1 MWLSF
6 VVFIS
11 FVVIHVNIYINIYT
25 YINSNGA
32 SLKFFWQKRRTHMM
46 FALFGRMYGLGV
58 KSREFIHIN
67 DPLSR

>member
-1 MWLSF
+1 MWHSF

-32 SLKFFWQKRRTHMM
+32 SLKFFLAKAANPHDVCSIWPD
-46 FALFGRMYGLGV
+46 V
-58 KSREFIHIN
+58 WSRCEI
-67 DPLSR
+67 